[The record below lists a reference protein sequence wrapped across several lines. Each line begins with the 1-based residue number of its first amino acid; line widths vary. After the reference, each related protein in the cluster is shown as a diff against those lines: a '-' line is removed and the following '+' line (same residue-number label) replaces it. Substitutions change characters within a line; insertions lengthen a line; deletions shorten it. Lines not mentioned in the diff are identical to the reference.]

1 VSKISENNNL
11 SVSIQAY
18 FNDLNKQLKKIYSL
32 ATKAREKGL
41 DPVPEVEIPIA
52 KDIADR
58 VEGLIG
64 PEGVGKKIRDYE
76 KKNMSREQVAF
87 MIAEDISQGKL
98 AQGSTEELAELA
110 IRSSLAVITESITA
124 APIEG
129 IAKVK
134 IKQNDDGSDYLAVYY
149 AGPIRSA
156 GGTAAGMSVLL
167 ADFVRKSLG
176 ISKYKPN
183 QREVERYVEELE
195 LYNRVSHLQLPT
207 TKDEQRYA
215 AQNLPIEITGE
226 PTDRVEVSG
235 NRDLRRIETNR
246 LRGGACLVFNDG
258 LVGRAKKLQRRL
270 AESKLEGWEWF
281 QELIRIHE
289 GVGTHLDEDIPEVYD
304 ISDDLDEETEEELE
318 IHSDEGYIKDV
329 IAGRPVFAH
338 PSKIGGFRI
347 RYGRSRTTGLAGM
360 GIHPALMGLT
370 DDFLACGTHVRTE
383 RPGKGAIVMPVDS
396 LHPPIIKLKNGD
408 VVEVNSYKEANNLK
422 KQLQEILFLGD
433 MLYGVGEFNQNSHD
447 LVPSGYCEEW
457 WVQELESSFKEV
469 SSKDKEVLSKGLV
482 TKVRGFIKDPFS
494 KKPSPEEAFA
504 ISKVLSIPLHP
515 EYTYHWSNLTLDEYN
530 LLRKHIVNDVSEDEQ
545 DLIISFDEVVKEI
558 LERIFIPHKIVKG
571 KIEFGPHSKPL
582 LVSLGIQNGK
592 LAKLSNSKDKVLDAI
607 NSVSDLEIR
616 EKCSV
621 YTGARMGRPE
631 KAKDRRMRP
640 PVQLLFPIEDKGGR
654 LRDLYKAAEKKKISI
669 DLTQRICPQ
678 CGELTD
684 KSICS
689 SCKVKAIFV
698 KRCDFCK
705 INLNDEKCSKCGREA
720 VNFTRTSFPIGD
732 RVSQAKHTLGG
743 PLPKNVKAVKKLMN
757 KDKMPELIE
766 KGILRAKHDIF
777 VYRDGTI
784 RFDSTDA
791 ILTHFKP
798 KEVGV
803 KVQKLHELGYSIDVV
818 GKPLERVDQTVELK
832 IQDVIVN
839 DDGGK
844 HLLKVA
850 NYIDDLLEKVY
861 GLPRFY
867 NATTR
872 TDLIG
877 KIIIGLAPHTSAGI
891 VGRIVGFTKAKVN
904 FAHPYWHAAKRRNC
918 LSSKEEIIIWDTE
931 RQQLSHKEI
940 GEIVE
945 SLISEG
951 ANREIVDD
959 FGTITVENLYP
970 NWKVVSMNEEAKLP
984 LLQPIKHWIKGE
996 SNTWIKIRTETGRTL
1011 TVTPDHNML
1020 VWNGTSEMV
1029 TKTKARFLEVGD
1041 SIPIVNQPPIPII
1054 EPPHRISILR
1064 EFAENLPDTKKF
1076 QQFKHQVRLRN
1087 AKGWLKE
1094 KLWQFISKEYEIE
1107 QTSTN
1112 RIPTKIKQSLIAQL
1126 PTEPIKNPLDF
1137 NWYNSIPLSHLE
1149 VLQRKG
1155 IFEWDEIPENSFLGM
1170 ARDDHIVGPYIDFNK
1185 DLVRLIGYLISEGYI
1200 RDENTCYQ
1208 TNFSVPNPDL
1218 RKHVKQ
1224 LIIDTLESEPYYKK
1238 DNHQLV
1244 HTGRIHA
1251 YLFAYAFGIGK
1262 DAYTKRVPSF
1272 IFSLPD
1278 HYKYDFISAL
1288 IDGDG
1293 SVPSVDSNILY
1304 YSVSEKLLTDITLLL
1319 NTLGVFCRIRKPS
1332 PIGHYGERILKRY
1345 EELQKSPKRSVVHK
1359 IAIRG
1364 PDLWILEH
1372 LSLHNQEKKNNVER
1386 MIQKGFTNRR
1396 IIKKPDGNYSQLE
1409 EYNGIILDS
1418 IYEIDVIKKKEP
1430 SYCLT
1435 VDLNHS
1441 PTAYSNFSTINCLT
1455 VNCDGDEDSLILAL
1469 DAFLNF
1475 SKFYLPEIRGGK
1487 MDAPLILVA
1496 NLNPHEVDDESHNV
1510 DTSLRYPLSFYEA
1523 SLAGSSPKT
1532 VLPLIDMI
1540 QNRLDNQTAYEGF
1553 HYSHETSHIFDGPSS
1568 TAYKNLTT
1576 MEDKVNAQLKVA
1588 EIIRAVDVTDVAT
1601 RIIVN
1606 HFIPDLI
1613 GNLRRFGSQKFRC
1626 TKCNRTYRRIPLS
1639 ETCPNCNQPNLNLTV
1654 FEKSITKYFDMAH
1667 NLVNKYNLSE
1677 YLKNRLD
1684 IIKHNVDSLFT
1695 ESPPLTTKKDKS
1707 KKGVSS
1713 KIDDTVKLSDYF
1725 IKPDTENKKD

>member
-1 VSKISENNNL
+1 MVRKISENNNL

-18 FNDLNKQLKKIYSL
+18 FKDLNDQLKKIYSL
-32 ATKAREKGL
+32 ASKARKKGL

-64 PEGVGKKIRDYE
+64 PKGVGKKIRDYE

-87 MIAEDISQGKL
+87 KIAEDISQGKL
-98 AQGSTEELAELA
+98 IQGTIEELAELA

-134 IKQNDDGSDYLAVYY
+134 IKQNDDGTDYLAVYY

-156 GGTAAGMSVLL
+156 GGTAAGMSILL
-167 ADFVRKSLG
+167 ADSVRKSLG

-207 TKDEQRYA
+207 TKEEQRFA

-226 PTDRVEVSG
+226 PTDKVEVSG

-270 AESKLEGWEWF
+270 VESKLEGWEWF
-281 QELIRIHE
+281 QELINIHE
-289 GVGTHLDEDIPEVYD
+289 GIGSYIDEDIPDVYD
-304 ISDDLDEETEEELE
+304 IKEDLEDEIEEELE

-396 LHPPIIKLKNGD
+396 IHPPIVKLKNGD
-408 VVEVNSYKEANNLK
+408 VIKVNSYKEANDLK
-422 KQLQEILFLGD
+422 NQIDEVLFLGD
-433 MLYGVGEFNQNSHD
+433 MLYGVGEFNQNSYD

-457 WVQELESSFKEV
+457 WVQELESNFKDV
-469 SSKDKEVLSKGLV
+469 SSKDKEILSQSLAN
-482 TKVRGFIKDPFS
+482 KVRSFIKDPFS
-494 KKPSPEEAFA
+494 KIPSPEEAFA
-504 ISKVLSIPLHP
+504 ISKVFAIPLHP
-515 EYTYHWSNLTLDEYN
+515 EYTYHWSNVTLDEYN
-530 LLRKHIVNDVSEDEQ
+530 QLRNHIGNDVSKDDQE
-545 DLIISFDEVVKEI
+545 LIITYHETVKEI
-558 LERIFIPHKIVKG
+558 LEKIFIPHKVVKD
-571 KIEFGPHSKPL
+571 KIEFGLHSTPL
-582 LVSLGIQNGK
+582 LASLGIHDGK
-592 LAKLSNSKDKVLDAI
+592 LVKLTNSKDRILVAI
-607 NSVSDLEIR
+607 NSVSKLEIR

-654 LRDLYKAAEKKKISI
+654 LRDLYKAAENKIISI

-678 CGELTD
+678 CSELID

-689 SCKVKAIFV
+689 KCKVETIFV
-698 KRCDFCK
+698 KRCDLCN
-705 INLNDEKCSKCGREA
+705 INLHDEKCPKCGRDA
-720 VNFTRTSFPIGD
+720 VSFTRTAFPISD
-732 RVSQAKHTLGG
+732 RVNEAKKKLGG

-766 KGILRAKHDIF
+766 KGILRAKHDIY
-777 VYRDGTI
+777 VYRDGTV

-803 KVQKLHELGYSIDVV
+803 KVQKLHELGYSVDVN
-818 GKPLERVDQTVELK
+818 GKSLERVDQIVELK
-832 IQDVIVN
+832 IQDVIIN

-844 HLLKVA
+844 HLLRVA

-867 NATTR
+867 KATNR

-877 KIIIGLAPHTSAGI
+877 RIIIGLAPHTSAGI

-904 FAHPYWHAAKRRNC
+904 FAHPYWHAAKRRN
-918 LSSKEEIIIWDTE
+918 
-931 RQQLSHKEI
+931 
-940 GEIVE
+940 
-945 SLISEG
+945 
-951 ANREIVDD
+951 A
-959 FGTITVENLYP
+959 
-970 NWKVVSMNEEAKLP
+970 
-984 LLQPIKHWIKGE
+984 
-996 SNTWIKIRTETGRTL
+996 
-1011 TVTPDHNML
+1011 
-1020 VWNGTSEMV
+1020 
-1029 TKTKARFLEVGD
+1029 
-1041 SIPIVNQPPIPII
+1041 
-1054 EPPHRISILR
+1054 
-1064 EFAENLPDTKKF
+1064 
-1076 QQFKHQVRLRN
+1076 
-1087 AKGWLKE
+1087 
-1094 KLWQFISKEYEIE
+1094 
-1107 QTSTN
+1107 
-1112 RIPTKIKQSLIAQL
+1112 
-1126 PTEPIKNPLDF
+1126 
-1137 NWYNSIPLSHLE
+1137 
-1149 VLQRKG
+1149 
-1155 IFEWDEIPENSFLGM
+1155 
-1170 ARDDHIVGPYIDFNK
+1170 
-1185 DLVRLIGYLISEGYI
+1185 
-1200 RDENTCYQ
+1200 
-1208 TNFSVPNPDL
+1208 
-1218 RKHVKQ
+1218 
-1224 LIIDTLESEPYYKK
+1224 
-1238 DNHQLV
+1238 
-1244 HTGRIHA
+1244 
-1251 YLFAYAFGIGK
+1251 
-1262 DAYTKRVPSF
+1262 
-1272 IFSLPD
+1272 
-1278 HYKYDFISAL
+1278 
-1288 IDGDG
+1288 
-1293 SVPSVDSNILY
+1293 
-1304 YSVSEKLLTDITLLL
+1304 
-1319 NTLGVFCRIRKPS
+1319 
-1332 PIGHYGERILKRY
+1332 
-1345 EELQKSPKRSVVHK
+1345 
-1359 IAIRG
+1359 
-1364 PDLWILEH
+1364 
-1372 LSLHNQEKKNNVER
+1372 
-1386 MIQKGFTNRR
+1386 
-1396 IIKKPDGNYSQLE
+1396 
-1409 EYNGIILDS
+1409 
-1418 IYEIDVIKKKEP
+1418 
-1430 SYCLT
+1430 
-1435 VDLNHS
+1435 
-1441 PTAYSNFSTINCLT
+1441 
-1455 VNCDGDEDSLILAL
+1455 DGDEDSILLAL

-1523 SLAGSSPKT
+1523 SLKGASPKT

-1576 MEDKVNAQLKVA
+1576 MEDKVNAQLQVA
-1588 EIIRAVDVTDVAT
+1588 EIIRAVDVNDVAT

-1639 ETCPNCNQPNLNLTV
+1639 ETCPNCKEPSLNLTV
-1654 FEKSITKYFDMAH
+1654 FEKSVTKYFSMAER
-1667 NLVNKYNLSE
+1667 LVIKYDLSE
-1677 YLKNRLD
+1677 YLKNRLE

-1695 ESPPLTTKKDKS
+1695 ESPPIKS
-1707 KKGVSS
+1707 KRSKSEKSTSS
-1713 KIDDTVKLSDYF
+1713 KFDDTVKLSDYF
-1725 IKPDTENKKD
+1725 IKPESEDKKD

>member
-1 VSKISENNNL
+1 VVSKISENNNL
-11 SVSIQAY
+11 SVNIQTY

-32 ATKAREKGL
+32 ASKARKKGL
-41 DPVPEVEIPIA
+41 DPVPDVEIPIA

-76 KKNMSREQVAF
+76 RKNMSREQVAF
-87 MIAEDISQGKL
+87 KIAGDISQGKL
-98 AQGSTEELAELA
+98 VQGTEEQLAELA

-167 ADFVRKSLG
+167 ADYVRKSLG
-176 ISKYKPN
+176 LSKYKPN

-207 TKDEQRYA
+207 TKEEQRFA

-226 PTDRVEVSG
+226 PTDKVEVSG

-270 AESKLEGWEWF
+270 VESKLEGWEWF

-289 GVGTHLDEDIPEVYD
+289 GFGSHIDEDIPDEHDVK
-304 ISDDLDEETEEELE
+304 DDLEDDIEEELE
-318 IHSDEGYIKDV
+318 IHSDDGYIKDV

-396 LHPPIIKLKNGD
+396 IHPPIVKLINGD
-408 VVEVNSYKEANNLK
+408 VIKVYSYKEAKDLK

-433 MLYGVGEFNQNSHD
+433 MLYGVGEFNQNSYN

-457 WVQELESSFKEV
+457 WVQELESNFKEV
-469 SSKDKEVLSKGLV
+469 SSKDNEVLSQSLAN
-482 TKVRGFIKDPFS
+482 KVRGFIKEPFTEI
-494 KKPSPEEAFA
+494 PSPEEALA
-504 ISKVLSIPLHP
+504 ISKVFDIPLHP
-515 EYTYHWSNLTLDEYN
+515 EYTYHWSNISLDEYIQ
-530 LLRKHIVNDVSEDEQ
+530 LRNHVINDASKDEQ
-545 DLIISFDEVVKEI
+545 NLIISSDEIIKGI
-558 LERIFIPHKIVKG
+558 LEKIFIPHKVVKD
-571 KIEFGPHSKPL
+571 KIEFGLQSTPL
-582 LVSLGIQNGK
+582 LASLGIHNGK
-592 LAKLSNSKDKVLDAI
+592 LVKLANTKDKILDAI
-607 NSVSDLEIR
+607 NSVSNLEIR
-616 EKCSV
+616 DKCPS

-631 KAKDRRMRP
+631 KAKDRRMKP
-640 PVQLLFPIEDKGGR
+640 PVHLLFPIEDKGGR
-654 LRDLYKAAEKKKISI
+654 LRDLYKAAENKKISI

-678 CGELTD
+678 CGNLTD

-689 SCKVKAIFV
+689 SCKVEAVFV
-698 KRCDFCK
+698 KRCDFCN
-705 INLNDEKCSKCGREA
+705 INLNDEKCSKCGRNA
-720 VNFTRTSFPIGD
+720 VSFTRTAFPISD
-732 RVSQAKHTLGG
+732 RVNKAKQTLGG
-743 PLPKNVKAVKKLMN
+743 PLPKKVKAVKKLMN

-818 GKPLERVDQTVELK
+818 GKPLERVDQIVELK
-832 IQDVIVN
+832 IQDVVIN

-861 GLPRFY
+861 ELPRFY
-867 NATTR
+867 NATNR

-904 FAHPYWHAAKRRNC
+904 FAHPYWHAAKRRN
-918 LSSKEEIIIWDTE
+918 
-931 RQQLSHKEI
+931 
-940 GEIVE
+940 
-945 SLISEG
+945 
-951 ANREIVDD
+951 A
-959 FGTITVENLYP
+959 
-970 NWKVVSMNEEAKLP
+970 
-984 LLQPIKHWIKGE
+984 
-996 SNTWIKIRTETGRTL
+996 
-1011 TVTPDHNML
+1011 
-1020 VWNGTSEMV
+1020 
-1029 TKTKARFLEVGD
+1029 
-1041 SIPIVNQPPIPII
+1041 
-1054 EPPHRISILR
+1054 
-1064 EFAENLPDTKKF
+1064 
-1076 QQFKHQVRLRN
+1076 
-1087 AKGWLKE
+1087 
-1094 KLWQFISKEYEIE
+1094 
-1107 QTSTN
+1107 
-1112 RIPTKIKQSLIAQL
+1112 
-1126 PTEPIKNPLDF
+1126 
-1137 NWYNSIPLSHLE
+1137 
-1149 VLQRKG
+1149 
-1155 IFEWDEIPENSFLGM
+1155 
-1170 ARDDHIVGPYIDFNK
+1170 
-1185 DLVRLIGYLISEGYI
+1185 
-1200 RDENTCYQ
+1200 
-1208 TNFSVPNPDL
+1208 
-1218 RKHVKQ
+1218 
-1224 LIIDTLESEPYYKK
+1224 
-1238 DNHQLV
+1238 
-1244 HTGRIHA
+1244 
-1251 YLFAYAFGIGK
+1251 
-1262 DAYTKRVPSF
+1262 
-1272 IFSLPD
+1272 
-1278 HYKYDFISAL
+1278 
-1288 IDGDG
+1288 
-1293 SVPSVDSNILY
+1293 
-1304 YSVSEKLLTDITLLL
+1304 
-1319 NTLGVFCRIRKPS
+1319 
-1332 PIGHYGERILKRY
+1332 
-1345 EELQKSPKRSVVHK
+1345 
-1359 IAIRG
+1359 
-1364 PDLWILEH
+1364 
-1372 LSLHNQEKKNNVER
+1372 
-1386 MIQKGFTNRR
+1386 
-1396 IIKKPDGNYSQLE
+1396 
-1409 EYNGIILDS
+1409 
-1418 IYEIDVIKKKEP
+1418 
-1430 SYCLT
+1430 
-1435 VDLNHS
+1435 
-1441 PTAYSNFSTINCLT
+1441 
-1455 VNCDGDEDSLILAL
+1455 DGDEDSILLAL

-1496 NLNPHEVDDESHNV
+1496 NINPHEVDDESHNV
-1510 DTSLRYPLSFYEA
+1510 DTSLRYPVSFYEA
-1523 SLAGSSPKT
+1523 SLKGSSPKT

-1540 QNRLDNQTAYEGF
+1540 HNRLDNQTAYEGF
-1553 HYSHETSHIFDGPSS
+1553 NYSHETSHIFDGPSS

-1576 MEDKVNAQLKVA
+1576 MEDKVNAQLHVA

-1626 TKCNRTYRRIPLS
+1626 TKCNRTFRRIPLS
-1639 ETCPNCNQPNLNLTV
+1639 EACPNCNEPSLNLTV
-1654 FEKSITKYFDMAH
+1654 FEKSVTKYFGMAERLI
-1667 NLVNKYNLSE
+1667 NTYDLSE

-1684 IIKHNVDSLFT
+1684 ILKHNIDSLFS
-1695 ESPPLTTKKDKS
+1695 ESPPLKTMKSTS

-1713 KIDDTVKLSDYF
+1713 KFDDTVKLSDYF
-1725 IKPDTENKKD
+1725 IKPESETKKD